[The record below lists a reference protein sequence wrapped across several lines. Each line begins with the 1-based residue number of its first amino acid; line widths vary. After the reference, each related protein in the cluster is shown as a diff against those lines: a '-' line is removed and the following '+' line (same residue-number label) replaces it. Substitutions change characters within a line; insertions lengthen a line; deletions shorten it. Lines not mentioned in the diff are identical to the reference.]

1 MNAQTVFTI
10 GGMAI
15 CGLLIVQLTAFA
27 GRSVQSMLNARKQ
40 FQLSQELL
48 RARITAAK
56 RSLVFAEPSS
66 SAWDGLRKF
75 RVKWKTREANGCHS
89 FYLVPHDGK
98 PLPPYRP
105 GQFLT
110 LSVKLKGTDRPLIR
124 CYSLS
129 DSPRQDYYRIS
140 VKKVTFPDPAAPDG
154 RVSSFL
160 NDHVNEGDIVDVKA
174 PSGGFYLDTENDGPV
189 VFLAGGIGVTPV
201 LSMLNYLVDTQPNRP
216 AYFFMGAKNSDEHP
230 FREHLSRVAS
240 EHANVALHTRYSVP
254 LPSDDAHD
262 SIGRVDVPLLK
273 SVLPTLRLQYYLCG
287 PPAFLKSLTD
297 GLMAEGVPKSMIQ
310 SEAFGAASIKKK
322 TRSAANGA
330 DVATQSKCLVKFA
343 RSDRQVPWDSQC
355 DTLLDLAEA
364 NGITI
369 DSGCRAGNCG
379 TCVTAIKSGNVSHQ
393 ADVDADEGTCLPC
406 VAVPDG
412 TVVLD
417 A

>member
-15 CGLLIVQLTAFA
+15 CGLVIVQLTAFA
-27 GRSVQSMLNARKQ
+27 GRSVQGMLNARKQ

-56 RSLVFAEPSS
+56 RSLVFTEPSM

-110 LSVKLKGTDRPLIR
+110 LSVKMKGADRPLVR

-140 VKKVTFPDPAAPDG
+140 VKKVTSPVPNSPDG

-174 PSGGFYLDTENDGPV
+174 PSGAFYLDTESDRPV

-216 AYFFMGAKNSDEHP
+216 AYFFMGARNSDEHP

-240 EHANVALHTRYSVP
+240 EHTNVTLHTRYSAP
-254 LPSDDAHD
+254 LSTDAAHD

-297 GLMAEGVPKSMIQ
+297 GLLAEGVPKSMIQ
-310 SEAFGAASIKKK
+310 SEAFGAASVKRK
-322 TRSAANGA
+322 TPFGANGA
-330 DVATQSKCLVKFA
+330 AASNQTKCLVQFA
-343 RSDRQVPWDSQC
+343 RSDKQIPWDSQC
-355 DTLLDLAEA
+355 DTLLELAEA
-364 NGITI
+364 NGIAI

-379 TCVTAIKSGNVSHQ
+379 TCVTAIKSGSVSHQ
-393 ADVDADEGTCLPC
+393 ADVSADEGTCLPC